1 MKKYRINIFDVLIPV
16 LAVLVIMG
24 LNIFAAPQHTLA
36 SGGTLIR
43 YTLELHDRPAGFYR
57 EVEIGRTVI
66 EGIRGFGIGTIVEV
80 YGTPF
85 LYDAPDEYMGIIRR
99 VPVYG
104 REITNI
110 VIEAWV
116 DITDYSIEVGP
127 FHLRTGQ
134 EIAARSFSFAG
145 MGFIGRIEIR

>member
-1 MKKYRINIFDVLIPV
+1 MKKYSLNIFDLLIV
-16 LAVLVIMG
+16 ALVILTIMG

-43 YTLELHDRPAGFYR
+43 YTLELHDRSAGFYR
-57 EVEIGRTVI
+57 QVEIGRTVI

-85 LYDAPDEYMGIIRR
+85 LYDAPDEYMGVIKR

-104 REITNI
+104 REITNV
-110 VIEAWV
+110 VIEAWAQ
-116 DITDYSIEVGP
+116 ITDYSTEVGAV
-127 FHLRTGQ
+127 HLRTGQ
-134 EIAARSFSFAG
+134 EIAARSYSFAG
-145 MGFIGRIEIR
+145 MGFIGQIEIR